1 MSSAEA
7 TKWVRAYLEQ
17 GESSDFKAYAGNLAD
32 TLPGRFMW
40 LMEHLVQVGKM
51 NQGRILDV
59 GCGLGWQAVATSI
72 LARSHV
78 VANDI
83 RSLMTDA
90 VARGVSKIQSQG
102 APVSVEV
109 LTGDVCALEL
119 AEHSFDSIICNQTI
133 EHVHDLE
140 KMMQVSYRLLKP
152 GSKIIIT
159 NDNNALNAKQL
170 KEIRSM
176 WVRRDMDWS
185 HIDELKRER
194 PVENRDIQPYA
205 VMREQI
211 VRDANP
217 NLAPDEVQAIV
228 KATAGLTQPEIK
240 SIASNYTTGDRLPK
254 PPELSWCRN
263 PVTGEYCERQLDPYA
278 IAEMMRSLGFHA
290 EIRHGFRRRPLSA
303 LNGVR
308 LQPINRLL
316 FQLKAFFI
324 IIGTRP

>member
-1 MSSAEA
+1 
-7 TKWVRAYLEQ
+7 
-17 GESSDFKAYAGNLAD
+17 
-32 TLPGRFMW
+32 
-40 LMEHLVQVGKM
+40 
-51 NQGRILDV
+51 
-59 GCGLGWQAVATSI
+59 
-72 LARSHV
+72 
-78 VANDI
+78 
-83 RSLMTDA
+83 
-90 VARGVSKIQSQG
+90 
-102 APVSVEV
+102 
-109 LTGDVCALEL
+109 
-119 AEHSFDSIICNQTI
+119 
-133 EHVHDLE
+133 
-140 KMMQVSYRLLKP
+140 MMQVSYRLLKP

-170 KEIRSM
+170 KAIRSM

-228 KATAGLTQPEIK
+228 NATAGLTQPEIK
-240 SIASNYTTGDRLPK
+240 SIASNYTNGDRLPE
-254 PPELSWCRN
+254 PPDLSWCRN

-278 IAEMMRSLGFHA
+278 IAEMMRSLGFHS

-303 LNGVR
+303 WNGVR